1 MLAVMSV
8 GVEGVAG
15 FALTVFIL
23 CISVCIICQS
33 LCNALFE
40 SRFVSREVVA
50 LCLSFS
56 VIEIMHILQDSVQ
69 V

>member
-15 FALTVFIL
+15 FAQTVFIS

-40 SRFVSREVVA
+40 SLSLSPEAVA
-50 LCLSFS
+50 LCHSFS

-69 V
+69 A